1 MWSLRS
7 WMLAAV
13 AGFSLSIPSQAL
25 YAQTTPTPEE
35 QALRQRVED
44 LERKLKQ
51 LEDRLEQQAQP
62 GQGTGGVPPAAAAAK
77 APEPEEAAKPAEPSA
92 QDQAM
97 QKQIDELNQQ
107 VKSLEKIQQGA
118 QVIPAQRAEAP
129 NQAGT
134 RQGISITSP
143 NGDLQLRLRA
153 LLQVDY
159 RDYQDQQSPN
169 TAVNTFLLRRVRP
182 ILEGT
187 AYEKFD
193 FRFTPDFGNSTD
205 NGTTTQSI
213 PQIYDAYID
222 ANLYQE
228 FKVRVGKFKPPLGLE
243 RLQSAGDLTFAERA
257 FPTLLVPNRDIG
269 LMAFGD
275 VFDRRLFYAAG
286 VFNGAVDNALSQTG
300 DANNGKDFDLRLYA
314 QPWLN
319 TNLKALRGLGF
330 GIAYGHGSQKGV
342 AVTNSQLPTYL
353 TPGQQSFF
361 TYSAGAFASGERTTW
376 APQLYYSVGPFG
388 VLGEYT
394 NTAQFVSRSTNTQNV
409 SNNAWQVALSWVLTG
424 EDASFRGVIPSNR
437 FNLSKGHWGDVELV
451 ARVSQLKVDSN
462 AYIGP
467 GATQLANPSTQASK
481 ATDYGIGIGWDLS
494 REVRIMLDY
503 DQTSFT
509 GGAAKGADRPDEK
522 VIITRFQYSL

>member
-7 WMLAAV
+7 WMLAAL
-13 AGFSLSIPSQAL
+13 AGFSLLFSSQVL
-25 YAQTTPTPEE
+25 YAQTTPSPEE

-62 GQGTGGVPPAAAAAK
+62 GPATGAVPPAAA
-77 APEPEEAAKPAEPSA
+77 EAAKPPEPSA
-92 QDQAM
+92 QEQTM

-118 QVIPAQRAEAP
+118 QVVPAQRAEAP

-134 RQGISITSP
+134 RQGITITSP
-143 NGDLQLRLRA
+143 NGELQLRFRA

-159 RDYQDQQSPN
+159 RDYLEQSPGSP
-169 TAVNTFLLRRVRP
+169 VNTFLLRRVRP

-193 FRFTPDFGNSTD
+193 FRFTPDFGNTQD
-205 NGTTTQSI
+205 NGTTTQSV
-213 PQIYDAYID
+213 PQIYDAYVD
-222 ANLYQE
+222 ANLYQQ
-228 FKVRVGKFKPPLGLE
+228 FKIRVGKFKPPLGLE
-243 RLQSAGDLTFAERA
+243 RLQSAGDLLFAERA
-257 FPTLLVPNRDIG
+257 FPSDLVPTRDIG
-269 LMAFGD
+269 LMFFGD
-275 VFDRRLFYAAG
+275 VFNRTLFYAAG

-300 DANNGKDFDLRLYA
+300 DANNGKDLDVRLYA

-319 TNLKALRGLGF
+319 TDLKALRGLGF
-330 GIAYGHGSQKGV
+330 GVAYGRGV
-342 AVTNSQLPTYL
+342 QQGNGLTNPQLPTYV
-353 TPGQQSFF
+353 TPGQQAFF
-361 TYSAGAFASGERTTW
+361 AYNAGAIANGQRETW
-376 APQLYYSVGPFG
+376 APQAYYSVGPFG
-388 VLGEYT
+388 VLAEYT
-394 NTAQFVSRSTNTQNV
+394 NTAQFVTRSTNTQNV

-424 EDASFRGVIPSNR
+424 EDASFRGVIPTNR

-451 ARVSQLKVDSN
+451 ARMSQLRVDSN
-462 AYIGP
+462 AYTGTA
-467 GATQLANPSTQASK
+467 ATQLANPNTQASK
-481 ATDYGIGIGWDLS
+481 AVDYGIGIGWDLS
-494 REVRIMLDY
+494 REIRIMLDY

-509 GGAAKGADRPDEK
+509 GGAANGADRPDEK